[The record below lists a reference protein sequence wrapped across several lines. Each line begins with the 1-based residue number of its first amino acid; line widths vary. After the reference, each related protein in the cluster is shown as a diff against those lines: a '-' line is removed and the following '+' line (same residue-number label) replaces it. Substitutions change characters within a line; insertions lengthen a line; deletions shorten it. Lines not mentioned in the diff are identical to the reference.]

1 MTPIKLKM
9 MVYRSKEE
17 LNKLAEKMQAYL
29 ETDLGPDP
37 QHLIDRAE
45 LLTILIAKSGQ
56 ALAEAKFIQDMI
68 INDGLLSAINQGL
81 ETKLSPSLVNKF
93 VSSNAKDVNF
103 LVNWLDRINSAATHQ
118 LDGIRTKIGRAP
130 RLNSSH

>member
-1 MTPIKLKM
+1 
-9 MVYRSKEE
+9 MVYRSKDE

-118 LDGIRTKIGRAP
+118 LDGIRTIISYKKAE
-130 RLNSSH
+130 LNL

>member
-1 MTPIKLKM
+1 
-9 MVYRSKEE
+9 MVYRSKDE

-68 INDGLLSAINQGL
+68 INEGLLSAINQGL

-118 LDGIRTKIGRAP
+118 LDGIRTIISYKKAE
-130 RLNSSH
+130 LNL

>member
-1 MTPIKLKM
+1 

-17 LNKLAEKMQAYL
+17 LNKLAEKMQVYL

-37 QHLIDRAE
+37 EHLIDRAE

-68 INDGLLSAINQGL
+68 INEGLLSAINQGL

-118 LDGIRTKIGRAP
+118 LDGIRTIISYKKAE
-130 RLNSSH
+130 LNL

>member
-1 MTPIKLKM
+1 

-118 LDGIRTKIGRAP
+118 LDGIRTIISYKKAE
-130 RLNSSH
+130 LNL

>member
-1 MTPIKLKM
+1 
-9 MVYRSKEE
+9 MVYRSKDE

-118 LDGIRTKIGRAP
+118 LDGIRTIISYKKAEQIGRA
-130 RLNSSH
+130 HV

>member
-1 MTPIKLKM
+1 

-68 INDGLLSAINQGL
+68 INEGLLSAINQGL

-118 LDGIRTKIGRAP
+118 LDGIRTIISYKKAE
-130 RLNSSH
+130 LNL

>member
-1 MTPIKLKM
+1 

-45 LLTILIAKSGQ
+45 LLTIL
-56 ALAEAKFIQDMI
+56 
-68 INDGLLSAINQGL
+68 
-81 ETKLSPSLVNKF
+81 
-93 VSSNAKDVNF
+93 
-103 LVNWLDRINSAATHQ
+103 
-118 LDGIRTKIGRAP
+118 KIGRA
-130 RLNSSH
+130 HV

>member
-1 MTPIKLKM
+1 
-9 MVYRSKEE
+9 
-17 LNKLAEKMQAYL
+17 
-29 ETDLGPDP
+29 
-37 QHLIDRAE
+37 
-45 LLTILIAKSGQ
+45 
-56 ALAEAKFIQDMI
+56 MI

-118 LDGIRTKIGRAP
+118 LDGIRTIISYKKAE
-130 RLNSSH
+130 LNL

>member
-1 MTPIKLKM
+1 

-17 LNKLAEKMQAYL
+17 LHKTAEKMQAYL
-29 ETDLGPDP
+29 ETDLGPNP
-37 QHLIDRAE
+37 EHLIDRAE

-68 INDGLLSAINQGL
+68 INEGLLSAIGQGL

-118 LDGIRTKIGRAP
+118 LDGIRTIISYKKAE
-130 RLNSSH
+130 LNL

>member
-1 MTPIKLKM
+1 

-17 LNKLAEKMQAYL
+17 LNKLAENMQAYL

-68 INDGLLSAINQGL
+68 INEGLLSAINQGL

-118 LDGIRTKIGRAP
+118 LDGIRTIISYKKAE
-130 RLNSSH
+130 LNL